1 MEYRILISK
10 KVKKDV
16 ELIKS
21 LPNLKKNVDNLLK
34 LISKNP
40 FQTPPTYEK
49 LVGNYKGMYSRRIN
63 RQHRLV
69 YKVEEESKA
78 VIIVSFWNHY
88 EF

>member
-10 KVKKDV
+10 KVKKDI

-49 LVGNYKGMYSRRIN
+49 FVGNYKGMYSRRIN

-78 VIIVSFWNHY
+78 VIIVSMWNHY

>member
-63 RQHRLV
+63 RQYRLV
-69 YKVEEESKA
+69 YKVKEECKA
-78 VIIVSFWNHY
+78 VIIVSMWNHY

>member
-78 VIIVSFWNHY
+78 VIIVSMWNHY

>member
-78 VIIVSFWNHY
+78 VIIVSFWNYY

>member
-78 VIIVSFWNHY
+78 VIIVSMWSRY
-88 EF
+88 

>member
-10 KVKKDV
+10 KVNKDV

-78 VIIVSFWNHY
+78 VIIVSMWSYY

>member
-1 MEYRILISK
+1 MEYRIFISK

-78 VIIVSFWNHY
+78 VIIVSMWNHY

>member
-10 KVKKDV
+10 KVNKDV

-78 VIIVSFWNHY
+78 VIIVSMWNHY

>member
-40 FQTPPTYEK
+40 FQAPPTYEK

-78 VIIVSFWNHY
+78 VIIVSMWSRH

>member
-63 RQHRLV
+63 IQHRLV

-78 VIIVSFWNHY
+78 VIIVSMWSRY
-88 EF
+88 

>member
-69 YKVEEESKA
+69 YKVKEECKA
-78 VIIVSFWNHY
+78 VIIVSMWSYY

>member
-78 VIIVSFWNHY
+78 VIIVSMWSHH

>member
-49 LVGNYKGMYSRRIN
+49 LVGNSKGMYSRRIN

-78 VIIVSFWNHY
+78 VIIVSMWSRY
-88 EF
+88 

>member
-40 FQTPPTYEK
+40 FQTPPTYKK

-78 VIIVSFWNHY
+78 VIIVSMWSRY
-88 EF
+88 

>member
-69 YKVEEESKA
+69 YKVKEESKA
-78 VIIVSFWNHY
+78 VIIVSMWSYY